1 MIKAISFNQLKSRVS
16 YEILNSKNS
25 MNVFVKL
32 KENILKNNRGIQVE
46 IIDVI
51 KTTINTWLLDI
62 YAIITSI
69 LVPSSIG

>member
-1 MIKAISFNQLKSRVS
+1 MIQAFSFNQLKSRVS

-51 KTTINTWLLDI
+51 KTTINT
-62 YAIITSI
+62 
-69 LVPSSIG
+69 

>member
-46 IIDVI
+46 IIIDVI
-51 KTTINTWLLDI
+51 KTTINTDYWI
-62 YAIITSI
+62 FMQ
-69 LVPSSIG
+69 